1 MAVLEEILNAMSPQQ
16 YALTVGKKSGDPL
29 TGAFTKKRVVHPGV
43 RGEVI
48 APPERME
55 RWNQLLEAP
64 ADNTRPRAAYF
75 HIPFCSRMCLY
86 CGFFQNYTQ
95 EERETAYV
103 DRLIHEL
110 SAVHGRP
117 YFSGAPIQTV
127 YIGGGTPSALSAA
140 NVKRLLK
147 AIDLYVPLANDYEL
161 TLEARANDLTAD
173 KMEAWFAGGVNRVS
187 VGVQSFDT
195 GIRQMIGRI
204 DDGKTVIERLRH
216 LASYRQAAVVIDLIY
231 GLPGQTTA
239 KLLEDL
245 AVVDTLPIDGMDL
258 YQLNLFDTSPLKK
271 AIDAGK
277 LPPAAATSEQ
287 AAMYAA
293 AETYL
298 ADRAYVKKSNCHWAK
313 SSRERNLY
321 NLLSKCGAELF
332 PFGAGAGGNIGGYSF
347 YLQRDLAKYL
357 QSVDAGDKPMMV
369 MMGQSPSQELHND
382 ILMQLEQGYFDL
394 DSLALKHGEVVSQL
408 GGMLAIWEENG
419 LLKRGAALSRLT
431 LAGRFWQMNI
441 AQSLLECAE
450 TLLEGN
456 RQFIVER
463 VAEQG

>member
-1 MAVLEEILNAMSPQQ
+1 MTVLAELLKAMSPQQ
-16 YALTVGKKSGDPL
+16 YALTVGEKSEEPL
-29 TGAFTKKRVVHPGV
+29 TGAFAKKRVVHPGV
-43 RGEVI
+43 RGALV
-48 APPERME
+48 APPRRME
-55 RWNQLLEAP
+55 RWDRLMEAP

-95 EERETAYV
+95 QERETAYI
-103 DRLIHEL
+103 DRLIREL
-110 SAVHGRP
+110 AAVQKRT

-127 YIGGGTPSALSAA
+127 YIGGGTPSALSSA
-140 NVKRLLK
+140 NVKRLLA
-147 AIDLYVPLANDYEL
+147 AIHSYVPLANDYEL
-161 TLEARANDLTAD
+161 TLEARAHDLTAD
-173 KMEAWFAGGVNRVS
+173 KMETWFAGGVNRVS
-187 VGVQSFDT
+187 VGVQTFDT

-204 DDGKTVIERLRH
+204 DEGRTVMERLRH

-231 GLPGQTTA
+231 GLPGQTTE

-258 YQLNLFDTSPLKK
+258 YQLNLFDSSPLKK
-271 AIDAGK
+271 AIDLGK
-277 LPPAAATSEQ
+277 ISPAAATATQ

-293 AETYL
+293 ADTYL
-298 ADRAYVKKSNCHWAK
+298 SDRAYAKRSNCHWAK
-313 SSRERNLY
+313 TSRERNLY

-332 PFGAGAGGNIGGYSF
+332 AFGSGAGGAIGGFSF
-347 YLQRDLAKYL
+347 YLERDLTKYL
-357 QSVDAGDKPMMV
+357 QMVDAGDKPMM
-369 MMGQSPSQELHND
+369 MMMAQSPSQQLHND
-382 ILMQLEQGYFDL
+382 ILAQLEQGYFDL
-394 DSLALKHGEVVSQL
+394 TALAKKHGEAVGAL
-408 GGMLAIWEENG
+408 GGLLAIWEENG

-431 LAGRFWQMNI
+431 LAGKFWQMNI

-450 TLLEGN
+450 TLLEGK